1 MTKVTIQD
9 VAAAIVDE
17 TYTVLPDGRTTICQL
32 TMRNG
37 FTVDGKSA
45 CVDKNEFNAE
55 LGNKYAR
62 AQAVEKVWMFL
73 GYDLQNKLAASKP
86 TTYMERLNTEA
97 MELCVK
103 VDKLS
108 EFMKTP
114 AYKGIAIDER
124 RLLNSQLSHMQSYYL
139 VLVRRLGLAA

>member
-1 MTKVTIQD
+1 MTKVTIED

-45 CVDKNEFNAE
+45 CVDKAEFNTE

-103 VDKLS
+103 LDKLK
-108 EFMKTP
+108 EFGRTP
-114 AYKGIAIDER
+114 AYSELPPEQQE
-124 RLLNSQLSHMQSYYL
+124 LLDKQQNCMQGYYL
-139 VLVRRLGLAA
+139 VLVRRLRLTA